1 MLDGRGGKA
10 DVAAVLAF
18 GGRGCEQ
25 HLLGRHAAHESF
37 VIGAAGTVPDQAGDL
52 GLMHRENH
60 RGGRTG
66 AAERV
71 AYVGNI
77 EDRRAVS
84 AEGLRDLDAEQ
95 ALRARRI
102 DGLLREACVTVDVV
116 GLGGRGCGYGGDSL
130 RKGATIGDELFAGLF
145 SARVTKTGLL
155 NIHVKCV
162 PDGLSVRSIGA
173 YNFRSSLRLRI

>member
-37 VIGAAGTVPDQAGDL
+37 VIGVAGAVPDQAGDFR
-52 GLMHRENH
+52 LMHREDH
-60 RGGRTG
+60 RAGRTS
-66 AAERV
+66 AAERITHI
-71 AYVGNI
+71 GNV
-77 EDRRAVS
+77 EDRGAVS
-84 AEGLRDLDAEQ
+84 AEGLRDLYAEQ
-95 ALRARRI
+95 AMRARRV
-102 DGLLREACVTVDVV
+102 DGLLREACVTVDVI
-116 GLGGRGCGYGGDSL
+116 GLGGCGRSYGGDSL
-130 RKGATIGDELFAGLF
+130 REGAAIGDELFAGLF

-155 NIHVKCV
+155 NIHGKCV